1 MRRTIPLPLAKV
13 KRRIGTCLP
22 NWLRYTAVNPYL
34 IISMLLNPIKQAV
47 RQLNAHHRVIIALIV
62 GVLTHFLLTIWLPP
76 STSLISAWDTSAS
89 VYLILSWITIAGA
102 DSAAT
107 RISTQ
112 TLRQSGKAIMVVVLG
127 AAFISVGALAF
138 LFKTT
143 HDASF
148 WQKTL
153 HVTLSFLALGLSWL
167 LIHTR
172 FAFHYAH
179 LYYVGAGRQ
188 DKAAAGGLNFP
199 GEREP
204 DYLDFAYFSFV
215 IGMTSQT
222 SDVAVTSRLMRRVTL
237 AHGVLAFGFNVVV
250 VALSVNIFASLVA

>member
-1 MRRTIPLPLAKV
+1 ML
-13 KRRIGTCLP
+13 
-22 NWLRYTAVNPYL
+22 TA
-34 IISMLLNPIKQAV
+34 PIKQAV
-47 RQLNAHHRVIIALIV
+47 RHLNARHRLAIAITI
-62 GVLTHFLLTIWLPP
+62 GVLSNFGLATWLPA
-76 STSLISAWDTSAS
+76 STSLISAWDAGAG

-102 DSAAT
+102 DSTAT

-112 TLRQSGKAIMVVVLG
+112 TLRQSGKAIMIVVVG

-143 HDASF
+143 HDVSPG
-148 WQKTL
+148 QKSL
-153 HVTLSFLALGLSWL
+153 HIALSFLALGLAWL

-179 LYYVGAGRQ
+179 LYYVGARRR
-188 DKAAAGGLNFP
+188 DKDAAGGLDFP
-199 GEREP
+199 GKREP
-204 DYLDFAYFSFV
+204 DYLDFAYFSLV

-222 SDVAVTSRLMRRVTL
+222 SDVNVTTRLMRRVTL

>member
-1 MRRTIPLPLAKV
+1 
-13 KRRIGTCLP
+13 
-22 NWLRYTAVNPYL
+22 
-34 IISMLLNPIKQAV
+34 MLLAPVKQAV
-47 RQLNAHHRVIIALIV
+47 RHLNARHRLAIAITV
-62 GVLTHFLLTIWLPP
+62 GILTYFLLLFWVPT
-76 STSLISAWDTSAS
+76 STSLISAWDAGAG
-89 VYLILSWITIAGA
+89 VYLTLSWVTIAGA
-102 DSAAT
+102 DSTAT

-112 TLRQSGKAIMVVVLG
+112 TLRQSGKAIMIVVLG

-138 LFKTT
+138 LYKTT
-143 HDASF
+143 HDVSV

-153 HVTLSFLALGLSWL
+153 HVALSFLALGLSWL

-179 LYYVGAGRQ
+179 LYYVGARRR
-188 DKAAAGGLNFP
+188 DKDAAGGLDFP

-222 SDVAVTSRLMRRVTL
+222 SDVNVTTRLMRRVTL
-237 AHGVLAFGFNVVV
+237 AHGILAFGFNVIV